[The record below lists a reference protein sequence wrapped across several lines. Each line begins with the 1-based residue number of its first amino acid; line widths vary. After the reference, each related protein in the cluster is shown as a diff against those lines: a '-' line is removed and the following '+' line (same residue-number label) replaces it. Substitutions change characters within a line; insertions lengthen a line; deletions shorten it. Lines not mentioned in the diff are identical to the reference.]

1 MVLHNGGAVHVERSW
16 PSSAREKRLV
26 TQTLDLKKG
35 DILVSSL
42 CFRIQRVPLRN
53 VRGNPANTTALY
65 KAELRAKR
73 ACAIMRPGYA
83 AERDWVP
90 PVDLATVGGCKI

>member
-1 MVLHNGGAVHVERSW
+1 M
-16 PSSAREKRLV
+16 
-26 TQTLDLKKG
+26 
-35 DILVSSL
+35 
-42 CFRIQRVPLRN
+42 
-53 VRGNPANTTALY
+53 RGNPANTTALY